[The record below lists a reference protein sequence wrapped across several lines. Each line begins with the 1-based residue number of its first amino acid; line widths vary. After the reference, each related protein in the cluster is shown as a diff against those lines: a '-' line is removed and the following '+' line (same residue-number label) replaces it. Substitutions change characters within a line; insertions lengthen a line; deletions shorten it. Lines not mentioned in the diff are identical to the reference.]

1 MRDGD
6 DFVVQIHSAL
16 AVRYARR
23 WAAMWAG
30 LDMELV
36 RADWRRVLRD
46 YAGNPLAVMHALEN
60 LPDQVPTATD
70 FRALCAAGPRP
81 AWQPLPAP
89 ATSAKGKAVMR
100 ELLARL
106 QAPSDAQPKAWAD
119 VILDK
124 VARGEPVSR
133 AARESANAVRA
144 RRWVRGES
152 EQ

>member
-1 MRDGD
+1 MLEGN

-46 YAGNPLAVMHALEN
+46 YASNPRAVMHALEN

-81 AWQPLPAP
+81 AFKALPLP
-89 ATSAKGKAVMR
+89 ATSAEGKAVMR

-106 QAPSDAQPKAWAD
+106 QAPSTAQPKAWVDA
-119 VILDK
+119 I
-124 VARGEPVSR
+124 AERIERGEYVSR
-133 AARESANAVRA
+133 AARDAADSVR
-144 RRWVRGES
+144 RRGVERGAA
-152 EQ
+152 